1 MRLASFTAQTRPS
14 YGMVVDGGIVD
25 LGMRLGDRYPD
36 LRSVL
41 AAGAIEDAANIAEQR
56 APDLGLDEVIWL
68 PTIPNPDKIFCAGV
82 NYKSHLDES
91 GLVGKSHP
99 VLFPRYAATQVAH
112 LQPLICPSESD
123 QFDYEGELVVVIG
136 RAGRRISVEQARS
149 HIAGYSIYNE
159 GSVRDWQLHTSQ
171 WTPGK
176 NFAGTGGFGPWLVT
190 ADEIPDPYALQIST
204 RLNGETMQQASVSRM
219 LFQIET
225 LISYISTFVPLAAG
239 DVIATGTPGGV
250 GHARKPPV
258 YLKQGDIVEVEID
271 AIGTLRNPVV
281 KEN

>member
-1 MRLASFTAQTRPS
+1 FASFAAQNRPS
-14 YGMVVDGGIVD
+14 YGMVLDGGIVD
-25 LGMRLGDRYPD
+25 LGPRLGDRYPD

-41 AAGAIEDAANIAEQR
+41 AAGAIEDIAKIAEQQ

-82 NYKSHLDES
+82 NYKSPLDES

-136 RAGRRISVEQARS
+136 RAGRRISVEQALS

-159 GSVRDWQLHTSQ
+159 G
-171 WTPGK
+171 
-176 NFAGTGGFGPWLVT
+176 
-190 ADEIPDPYALQIST
+190 
-204 RLNGETMQQASVSRM
+204 
-219 LFQIET
+219 
-225 LISYISTFVPLAAG
+225 
-239 DVIATGTPGGV
+239 
-250 GHARKPPV
+250 
-258 YLKQGDIVEVEID
+258 
-271 AIGTLRNPVV
+271 
-281 KEN
+281 